1 MRTRVT
7 NIRYTFIDTR
17 LIGTIRI
24 DRTTIFGNPFKIK
37 KGCTRKQSIEKF
49 KSYFYNRIKTDKVFR
64 QRIKA
69 LGGHVLGCWCKPNP
83 CHGDILLKLLK
94 EKRENENSY
103 YKQKK

>member
-69 LGGHVLGCWCKPNP
+69 LGGHVLGCWCKPLL
-83 CHGDILLKLLK
+83 CHGDIIVEYLDS
-94 EKRENENSY
+94 ENE
-103 YKQKK
+103 KKKTYNRIG